1 MFMIRMILKIFS
13 LPLIVI
19 TAFVGAILKFL
30 TNLSAYVTGPFL
42 IFIAICDIYSLVRQS
57 WRDVFLLTL
66 IGAALFVIYLCAGIL
81 IGLMDDARDGL
92 TGFLHS

>member
-1 MFMIRMILKIFS
+1 MSVIRLILKVLS

-19 TAFVGAILKFL
+19 TALAGAVMKLL
-30 TNLSAYVTGPFL
+30 ANLSAYIAGPVL
-42 IFIAICDIYSLVRQS
+42 VFIVICDVYSLIMQN

-66 IGAALFVIYLCAGIL
+66 IGAGLFGLYLCAGIL
-81 IGLMDDARDGL
+81 IGLVEDARDGL